1 MPEEKK
7 TVDID
12 TSGPEVNV
20 QLPEEKEEDKTYENE
35 TTVQD
40 NSESANTSEKSDV
53 SADVQESKQEDTKEE
68 KVEAEA
74 KEEKDELKEYSESV
88 QKKNC

>member
-20 QLPEEKEEDKTYENE
+20 QLPEEKEEDL
-35 TTVQD
+35 
-40 NSESANTSEKSDV
+40 S
-53 SADVQESKQEDTKEE
+53 
-68 KVEAEA
+68 
-74 KEEKDELKEYSESV
+74 LIHI
-88 QKKNC
+88 